1 MENNTMTNRNRLAI
15 YARVSTAQQESEN
28 QMKDLRDFA
37 TKLGG
42 TVVFEFIDSGIS
54 GGTANRPEFK
64 KMFEAAERKEFD
76 TLLFWSC
83 DRFTREG
90 TRETLNHLHRLQQAG
105 VGFRSFTEQ
114 YLDSTSIMKDVVLA
128 LLATIAKQEKIRIS
142 ERTKAGLALARER
155 GVVLGNK
162 PVEVDASRL
171 AELRSQK
178 LSVRKIAFILGVSK
192 STVANRLQAVVA

>member
-1 MENNTMTNRNRLAI
+1 MTNGNRLAI
-15 YARVSTAQQESEN
+15 YARVSTNHQESEN
-28 QMKDLRDFA
+28 QLKDLREFA
-37 TKLGG
+37 AKLGG
-42 TVVFEFIDSGIS
+42 RVLFEFVDNGIS

-64 KMFEAAERKEFD
+64 KMFDAAERKEFD

-90 TRETLNHLHRLQQAG
+90 TRETLNHLHRLQQSG

-142 ERTKAGLALARER
+142 ERTKAGLAMARQRGVQLGNRPVPMDMARAREMR
-155 GVVLGNK
+155 ANRFSLR
-162 PVEVDASRL
+162 EIAS
-171 AELRSQK
+171 E
-178 LSVRKIAFILGVSK
+178 LGVSHI
-192 STVANRLQAVVA
+192 TVRNRLLEAKNVAI